1 MTMKAEKLHQVMLVD
16 DHPLVRRG
24 LAELISEE
32 PGLAVCAQTS
42 SAEEC
47 LKKLAECQ
55 PDCLIIDIS
64 LPGMNGLELIK
75 RVRSRYPD
83 VKILVA
89 SMHEESLFAERSLR
103 AGANGFISKEEA
115 TEKVIEAINRVLSG
129 QVYLSGPMTS
139 RLLSNV
145 VTGEV
150 GRKSQIES
158 LTDRELEVFGLIGR
172 GLATRDIAE
181 KLHLSVKTV
190 ETHRDHIR
198 NKLNLETTHQL
209 VRHAV
214 QWVLEQG

>member
-1 MTMKAEKLHQVMLVD
+1 VTAKQGKVYRLMLID

-24 LAELISEE
+24 LAELISDE
-32 PGLAVCAQTS
+32 PHLQVCAQAS
-42 SAEEC
+42 SAEES
-47 LKKLAECQ
+47 LQLLAETR
-55 PDCLIIDIS
+55 PDCLVVDIS
-64 LPGMNGLELIK
+64 LPGMSGLELIK
-75 RVRSRYPD
+75 RVRSRCPD
-83 VKILVA
+83 VRILVT

-115 TEKVIEAINRVLSG
+115 TEKVIEAINRILAG
-129 QVYLSGPMTS
+129 QVYLSGKMTS
-139 RLLSNV
+139 RLLGTV
-145 VTGEV
+145 AGGEL

-172 GLATRDIAE
+172 GLATRDIAD

-198 NKLNLETTHQL
+198 TKLGLETTHQL